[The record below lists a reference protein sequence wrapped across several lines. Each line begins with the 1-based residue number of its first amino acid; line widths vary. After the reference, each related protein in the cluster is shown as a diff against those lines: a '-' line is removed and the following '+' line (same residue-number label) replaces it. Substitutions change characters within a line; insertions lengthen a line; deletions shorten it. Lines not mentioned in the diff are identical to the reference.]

1 MVAVTAS
8 GVTVTRGGRV
18 LLDDVSLEVAAG
30 SIVGIVGPNGA
41 GKTTLLRVI
50 AGDVHP
56 DRGRA
61 TIGDLDV
68 STAGLRRLATLRAF
82 SGPQLAGDISFRV
95 GEVVAMGLHPTRDPG
110 NSDVVAGDVVA
121 GDVVA
126 GAMTSVDVASLQDRE
141 MRTLSSGE
149 QQRVHLAR
157 AIAQQTPVLLLD
169 EPTSALDV
177 GHQETVMAVLK
188 SLSHAGVTVVAV
200 LHDLNLAAAH
210 ADSLLLLDS
219 GRAVAVGPPRDVL
232 TGERLSAVYK
242 HPMQAID
249 HPLRDCPL
257 ILTLGD

>member
-68 STAGLRRLATLRAF
+68 STAGLRRLATLRAYV
-82 SGPQLAGDISFRV
+82 GPQVAGDVAFRV

-110 NSDVVAGDVVA
+110 NSDVVAG
-121 GDVVA
+121 
-126 GAMTSVDVASLQDRE
+126 AMKSVDVASLQDRE

-157 AIAQQTPVLLLD
+157 AIAQQTPVILLD

-177 GHQETVMAVLK
+177 GHQETVMSVLR
-188 SLSHAGVTVVAV
+188 SLSDAGVTVVAV

-210 ADSLLLLDS
+210 ADRLLLLDA
-219 GRAVAVGPPRDVL
+219 GRDVAFGSPREVL
-232 TGERLSAVYK
+232 TGELLSAVYR
-242 HPMQAID
+242 HPMHAID

-257 ILTLGD
+257 VLTQGDGPPSNE

>member
-1 MVAVTAS
+1 
-8 GVTVTRGGRV
+8 V

-110 NSDVVAGDVVA
+110 NSG
-121 GDVVA
+121 VVA
-126 GAMTSVDVASLQDRE
+126 GAMASVDVASLQDRQ

-157 AIAQQTPVLLLD
+157 AIAQQTPVVLLD

-177 GHQETVMAVLK
+177 GHQETVMSVLR
-188 SLSHAGVTVVAV
+188 SLSTAGVTVVAV

-210 ADSLLLLDS
+210 ADRLLLLDS
-219 GRAVAVGPPRDVL
+219 GRAVAFGSPREVL
-232 TGERLSAVYK
+232 TGELLSEVYR

-257 ILTLGD
+257 ILTVGD

>member
-110 NSDVVAGDVVA
+110 NSGVVV
-121 GDVVA
+121 
-126 GAMTSVDVASLQDRE
+126 GAMASVDVASLQDRQ